1 MEQKCN
7 CGGSFQPYDGC
18 LGYESMK
25 CDKCGEDIIDL
36 KIETA
41 AVELYTALSNIVW
54 KLDRDTDQGPAKID
68 RRDIVIIDARNIL
81 AKITGLGIKS

>member
-1 MEQKCN
+1 MTTKCK
-7 CGGSFQPYDGC
+7 CGGTYKPYDGC

-25 CDKCGEDIIDL
+25 CDKCNADIIDL

-41 AVELYTALSNIVW
+41 AAEMYEALSNIVW

-68 RRDIVIIDARNIL
+68 RKDIVIIEARRIL
-81 AKITGLGIKS
+81 ARLTGLGV